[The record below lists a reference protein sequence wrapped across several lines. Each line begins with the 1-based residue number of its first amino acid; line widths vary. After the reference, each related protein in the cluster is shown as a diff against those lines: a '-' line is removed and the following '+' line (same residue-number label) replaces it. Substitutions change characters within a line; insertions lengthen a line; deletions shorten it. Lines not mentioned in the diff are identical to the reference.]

1 MGFLEE
7 EMAAGQLRSRDP
19 GLVLIAAY
27 SMVMGVATEV
37 EVLGALAKSRR

>member
-1 MGFLEE
+1 MKRAMGFLEE

-27 SMVMGVATEV
+27 LLQPGL
-37 EVLGALAKSRR
+37 LGTLIPR